1 MTAPLLLAENRGAV
15 RLLTLNRPDKLNALS
30 MPLVEELLAALEA
43 AGNDEST
50 AVIVLAGAGRSFCAG
65 ADLAEF
71 RDLVPEKQHLI
82 ARRANLTMELQSL
95 LPALSKPVL
104 AAVQGH
110 AAGGGCGLAL
120 ACDLVVAAED
130 AKFSYPE
137 IRRGIVGAV
146 VAPNLVRQ
154 VGTKAAFE
162 LLATG
167 EPIGA
172 PRAHEI
178 GIVNRVVRGERL
190 REAALALAARL
201 AELPAAAMRATKEL
215 FYRSLDLPFAEA
227 LRAAHA
233 THERMRAFPRHP
245 SVERFSR

>member
-1 MTAPLLLAENRGAV
+1 MTQPLLLAENLGAV
-15 RLLTLNRPDKLNALS
+15 RVLTLNRAEKLNAMS
-30 MPLVEELLAALEA
+30 MALVEELLAAIEA

-50 AVIVLAGAGRSFCAG
+50 AALVIAGAGRSFCAG
-65 ADLAEF
+65 ADIAEF
-71 RDLVPEKQHLI
+71 KDLVPEKQHLV
-82 ARRANLTMELQSL
+82 ARRANLTTELQSM
-95 LPALSKPVL
+95 LPSLPKPVV

-120 ACDLVVAAED
+120 ACDLIVAAED

-137 IRRGIVGAV
+137 VRRGIVGAV

-154 VGTKAAFE
+154 IGTKAAFE

-167 EPIGA
+167 EPISA
-172 PRAHEI
+172 ARAYEI
-178 GIVNRVVRGERL
+178 GLVNRVVRGERL
-190 REAALALAARL
+190 REAALQLAGRL

-227 LRAAHA
+227 LRAAHD
-233 THERMRAFPRHP
+233 TQERMRAFPRHP
-245 SVERFSR
+245 SIERFGR